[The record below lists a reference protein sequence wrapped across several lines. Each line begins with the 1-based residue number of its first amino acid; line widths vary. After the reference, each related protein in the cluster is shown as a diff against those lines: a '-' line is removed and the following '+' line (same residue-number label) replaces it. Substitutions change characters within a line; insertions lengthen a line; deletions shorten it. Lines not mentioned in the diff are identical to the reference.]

1 VQILSTVKKCVV
13 LKLNFGDNFLDEMTV
28 DELAN
33 SISTMRSMT
42 KLSLKANTEI
52 LSVTAAKALAGL
64 LQ

>member
-1 VQILSTVKKCVV
+1 
-13 LKLNFGDNFLDEMTV
+13 M

-42 KLSLKANTEI
+42 ILSLKANTEI
-52 LSVTAAKALAGL
+52 LSVSAAKAIAGL